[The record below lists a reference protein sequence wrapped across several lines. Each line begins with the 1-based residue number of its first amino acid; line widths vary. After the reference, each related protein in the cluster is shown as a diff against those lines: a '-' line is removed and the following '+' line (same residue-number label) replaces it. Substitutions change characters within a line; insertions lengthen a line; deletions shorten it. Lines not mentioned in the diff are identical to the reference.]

1 MNISDSTRKALAK
14 YPYLDHYMAMG
25 IVNNRGLARLVQPEV
40 ARELGIHPN
49 IQSIVTA
56 LRRESKSKKSHEK
69 GSLEYILAESDVNL
83 RYDMAAVT
91 LAVGQRDLEKTKRK
105 LLPEGSYILLQG
117 LDSMTIIAHEELI
130 KKVSKHLNQEVMELY
145 ENLAI
150 VVVKSPREITK
161 TPGVLAHL
169 ANILAL
175 EMINVVEMMS
185 SHAETAFI
193 IEEKDALRTI
203 EVLRREI
210 KRSRKNLQVNI
221 H

>member
-1 MNISDSTRKALAK
+1 MNISDSTRKVLAK
-14 YPYLDHYMAMG
+14 YPYLDNYMAMG

-40 ARELGIHPN
+40 ARELDIHPN

-56 LRRESKSKKSHEK
+56 LRRESKSKKRLEK
-69 GSLEYILAESDVNL
+69 GSLEHILAGSNVNL

-91 LAVGQRDLEKTKRK
+91 LAVGQSNMEKTRRK

-117 LDSMTIIAHEELI
+117 LDSMTLIAHEDLI
-130 KKVSKHLNQEVMELY
+130 KKVGGHLNREVMELY

-150 VVVKSPREITK
+150 VVVKSPKEIAK

-169 ANILAL
+169 ANILAM
-175 EMINVVEMMS
+175 ERINIVEMMS

-210 KRSRKNLQVNI
+210 KRSRKTL
-221 H
+221 